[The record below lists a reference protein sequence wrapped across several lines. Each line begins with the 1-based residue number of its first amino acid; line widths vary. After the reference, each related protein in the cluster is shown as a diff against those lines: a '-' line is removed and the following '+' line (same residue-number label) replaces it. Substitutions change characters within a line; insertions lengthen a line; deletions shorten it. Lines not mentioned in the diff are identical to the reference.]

1 MVQILLTDAPSTMI
15 ASAEVWISHIYLQG
29 GMGEPDEDGGGRVD
43 LFNDPESPLHY
54 DLLKLQ
60 DGLTADLTGFV
71 EIEAGLYQGL
81 RLVVDHAQVTLTDG
95 LLFLDDTDTAVLK
108 VPSGSESG
116 IKVKLADVI
125 NAVEG
130 ESTTITV
137 DFDVDRNFVI
147 QGGQGQSP
155 IRDAPF
161 YAGPLGTRPRQ
172 PLSRGFPPT
181 PPQITFEPMTW
192 FAPRAVILLTAL
204 LLTLPTACVAQETP
218 PPHPL
223 RPDHL
228 PSTSARPTPSS
239 SVPQKVRPH
248 LSMPAEATPYSYSGR
263 WASPTSTS

>member
-1 MVQILLTDAPSTMI
+1 MVTVDRSSVRSRLAAFLVVGMFAASACSDTAGVPTPTSMVQILLTDAPSTMI

-147 QGGQGQSP
+147 QGGQGPSP
-155 IRDAPF
+155 IRDVLF
-161 YAGPLGTRPRQ
+161 
-172 PLSRGFPPT
+172 T
-181 PPQITFEPMTW
+181 P
-192 FAPRAVILLTAL
+192 VLLEL
-204 LLTLPTACVAQETP
+204 D
-218 PPHPL
+218 
-223 RPDHL
+223 RD
-228 PSTSARPTPSS
+228 
-239 SVPQKVRPH
+239 
-248 LSMPAEATPYSYSGR
+248 
-263 WASPTSTS
+263 SP